1 MQPDEATV
9 PTVSAND
16 SSLGMRLTE
25 AVHNAIQQGRF
36 EQEVTTPEGAIRFGV
51 RDSAAGH
58 EFFAVNP
65 GTGTEIPLQAEPP
78 RVTASG
84 LTIKLNEFRR
94 LRPASPILKPGRR
107 PEESFAAEACRF
119 GCQNAEAPNS
129 ILRRPV
135 LLRIRGRE
143 GELAVIPQLAPLE
156 PAHVL
161 LVPRKG
167 KDFPHIDQLLFPE
180 LVGEMFA
187 MSAAAPGWMFVFNSM
202 HAGATVR
209 HLHLQGVRW
218 ADPLPIEGAVTRRE
232 QGFTIIDDPRFPAGG
247 FLFDTAEAWHL
258 SNAIEILQKSGY
270 PLNLLLKAGR
280 AFLFPRHPDHEIVAS
295 FPYSGFASMEMA
307 GVIYTSSR
315 EAFEAATDERI
326 EETLRVTAIGNEEAL
341 RIWLR
346 VER

>member
-1 MQPDEATV
+1 MQSDPATV
-9 PTVSAND
+9 PLIPSND
-16 SSLGMRLTE
+16 SSLGMQLSQVVQT
-25 AVHNAIQQGRF
+25 AIQQGHF

-65 GTGTEIPLQAEPP
+65 RTETEIPLQAQPP

-107 PEESFAAEACRF
+107 PEESFAIEACRF

-161 LVPRKG
+161 LVPGEG

-187 MSAAAPGWMFVFNSM
+187 MSSAAPGWMFVFNSM

-209 HLHLQGVRW
+209 HLHLQALRW
-218 ADPLPIEGAVTRRE
+218 SDPLPIEGAVTRRE

-258 SNAIEILQKSGY
+258 SNAIELLQNGGY

-280 AFLFPRHPDHEIVAS
+280 AYLFPRHPDHEIVAS
-295 FPYSGFASMEMA
+295 FPYSGFAAMEMS

-315 EAFEAATDERI
+315 EAFDAATDDRI
-326 EETLRVTAIGNEEAL
+326 NEAL
-341 RIWLR
+341 AVTSLGNIGALAVFRD
-346 VER
+346 